1 MSGLHFECQ
10 YVTIDVI
17 PINTVQV
24 RAVGRSE
31 NPGRQYYLVGIICP
45 LVEIGL
51 TDLPESGDAMALPG
65 TTGLQVNTK
74 CKLVYYVVWFF
85 HTFPRKSA
93 YKKANSTKTNLTFSS
108 DD

>member
-24 RAVGRSE
+24 
-31 NPGRQYYLVGIICP
+31 
-45 LVEIGL
+45 
-51 TDLPESGDAMALPG
+51 
-65 TTGLQVNTK
+65 NTK

-85 HTFPRKSA
+85 LAFPRKST
-93 YKKANSTKTNLTFSS
+93 YKKANSTKTNLTFST